1 MTLPDA
7 HLLLAAMG
15 AAFVAGLARG
25 FSGFGAAL
33 IFVPL
38 GSAILGPKVAA
49 PLLLLVDLVMASP
62 MIPRAWRFAARREV
76 AMMAIGTLAGVPAGA
91 WLLLHLDAET
101 LRWGMCLLVVAM
113 LALLAS
119 GWRYQGAPRPPATL
133 AVGAF
138 SGLCS
143 GAAQMGGPPLV
154 AYWMGGTNDAA
165 RVRANLVLTGTI
177 GGVLSAAAYLAGG
190 LLDRGLLLVAAVVSP
205 GYGMGL
211 WMGGR
216 MFSKASQKSF
226 RQICF
231 ALIALAAVLGLPLWD
246 GWLR

>member
-1 MTLPDA
+1 MPLPDI

-38 GSAILGPKVAA
+38 GSAILGPRVAA

-62 MIPRAWRFAARREV
+62 MIPRAWRHAARREV
-76 AMMAIGTLAGVPAGA
+76 AVMSLGTMAGVPAGA
-91 WLLLHLDAET
+91 WLLLQLDAEA
-101 LRWGMCLLVVAM
+101 LRWGMCLLVLAM

-133 AVGAF
+133 AVGAL

-165 RVRANLVLTGTI
+165 RVRANLVLTGAI
-177 GGVLSAAAYLAGG
+177 GGALSAVAYLAGG
-190 LLDRGLLLVAAVVSP
+190 LLDAGLLLVAAVVAP
-205 GYGMGL
+205 GYGAGL
-211 WMGGR
+211 WIGGR
-216 MFSKASQKSF
+216 LFGLASQQQF
-226 RQICF
+226 RRACF
-231 ALIALAAVLGLPLWD
+231 ALIALAAIIGLPLWD
-246 GWLR
+246 R